1 MLRAERE
8 LRQRAEALKH
18 SECEDARY
26 AALQAIERA
35 DESELDEAF
44 EQLNRAMWMDA
55 C

>member
-1 MLRAERE
+1 MLKMERE
-8 LRQRAEALKH
+8 LRQQAERLKH

-26 AALQAIERA
+26 AALQALERA

-44 EQLNRAMWMDA
+44 EQLNRAQWMAA